1 MLLLSGPE
9 NPLPLLSPSSIFSPA
24 RVFRGTKTK
33 IEGRRLVR
41 LSKQDFAQEGSLEL
55 LPHSVVLDGKRL
67 EEVLME
73 HLHITEAG
81 KCIRLGRARISIE
94 WLEKG

>member
-1 MLLLSGPE
+1 M
-9 NPLPLLSPSSIFSPA
+9 
-24 RVFRGTKTK
+24 
-33 IEGRRLVR
+33 
-41 LSKQDFAQEGSLEL
+41 EL
-55 LPHSVVLDGKRL
+55 LPHSVVLEGKRL

-94 WLEKG
+94 WLEEG